1 MAIGVRL
8 EPEHLTAPAGA
19 DIDGVVLVDNPSSEP
34 VHVRVVISGEVAGW
48 ASVEPGDVWV
58 AAGEERPLSLRFRLP
73 RGAPGGVGA
82 IPFTIRVLSDQEG
95 EGGATA
101 TGSLDV
107 TGEAELAVRL
117 LPGTFRGTLSG
128 TTRVAVDNLGSTP
141 ARAQLILEAPLTASV
156 EADPDSLIVEPN
168 STAFA
173 KVHVRPHKRLL
184 SGAPRP
190 HEFWVRMEPMGGA
203 RISASGTMLQRSVV
217 VGILPK
223 AAVALVVL
231 VGAAI
236 LLGRLFDDG
245 DDSTGLA
252 AGPSSTT
259 IATSTTTTTPP
270 ATTALP
276 VADPSATTTT
286 TIPLKQRRIA
296 FQSKRDGNYEIYS
309 VDGEGR
315 DPKNLTM
322 HPGHDGEP
330 AWSPDH
336 TRIAFDSDRSGNFD
350 IYVMN
355 ADGTGV
361 AQVTT
366 EPAPDGYPTW
376 SPDGTQLAFTS
387 FRDGN
392 SEIYVMNADGTGA
405 RRLTKNL
412 SDDSR
417 PVWSPDGTR
426 IAFHSDRDGNHE
438 IYVMKADGTEQRNLS
453 NSVGNDKN
461 PSWSPNNAR
470 LAFDSTRD
478 GGKPELYVM
487 GADGSLP
494 VRLTTNDWLD
504 AWPVWSPDGTRLL
517 FQMDQAS
524 DLELHSMSAGGGA
537 SRRVTE
543 SPGEDAEGAWG

>member
-1 MAIGVRL
+1 MPIGVRL
-8 EPEHLTAPAGA
+8 DPEHLTAPAGA
-19 DIDGVVLVDNPSSEP
+19 DIDGTVVLTNPSGEA
-34 VHVRVVISGEVAGW
+34 VHVRVVIASEVAGW
-48 ASVEPGDVWV
+48 ASIEPGDVWV
-58 AAGEERPLSLRFRLP
+58 APGEERSLDLRFRLP

-101 TGSLDV
+101 VGSLDV
-107 TGEAELAVRL
+107 TGEAELALRL

-128 TTRVAVDNLGSTP
+128 STRVAVDNLGATP
-141 ARAQLILEAPLTASV
+141 ARAQLILEAPATAAV
-156 EADPDSLIVEPN
+156 DADPDSLIVEPN

-173 KVHVRPHKRLL
+173 KVHVRPHKRHVT
-184 SGAPRP
+184 GQPKA

-203 RISASGTMLQRSVV
+203 RISAAGTMYQRSMVA
-217 VGILPK
+217 GLLPK
-223 AAVALVVL
+223 ALALLLVLVVAGALLASL
-231 VGAAI
+231 VGD
-236 LLGRLFDDG
+236 GDDG
-245 DDSTGLA
+245 DRIA
-252 AGPSSTT
+252 AGSSTT

-270 ATTALP
+270 ATTAAP
-276 VADPSATTTT
+276 VPEAGAAPTT
-286 TIPLKQRRIA
+286 TIPLKDRRIA

-309 VDGEGR
+309 AAPDGR

-322 HPGHDGEP
+322 HPSHDGEP

-336 TRIAFDSDRSGNFD
+336 TRIAFDSDRTGGFD

-355 ADGTGV
+355 ADGTGL

-366 EPAPDGYPTW
+366 EPTPDGYPSW
-376 SPDGTQLAFTS
+376 SPDGQRLAFTS

-392 SEIYVMNADGTGA
+392 AEIYVMNADGTEP

-412 SDDSR
+412 ADDSR

-426 IAFHSDRDGNHE
+426 IAFHSDRDGNYE
-438 IYVMKADGTEQRNLS
+438 IYVMKADGTEQKNLS
-453 NSVGNDKN
+453 NTVANDKH

-487 GADGSLP
+487 GADGTLP
-494 VRLTTNDWLD
+494 VRLTTNDFVD
-504 AWPVWSPDGTRLL
+504 AWPVWSPDGARLV

-524 DLELHSMSAGGGA
+524 DLELHWMSAGGGP
-537 SRRVTE
+537 SRRLTE
-543 SPGEDAEGAWG
+543 VPGEDAEAAWG

>member
-1 MAIGVRL
+1 MPIGVHL
-8 EPEHLTAPAGA
+8 DPEHLTAPAGA
-19 DIDGVVLVDNPSSEP
+19 DIDGTVVLTNPSAEP
-34 VHVRVVISGEVAGW
+34 VHVRVVIAGEVAGW

-58 AAGEERPLSLRFRLP
+58 QPGEERVLDLRFRLP

-101 TGSLDV
+101 VGSLDV
-107 TGEAELAVRL
+107 TGEAELALRL

-141 ARAQLILEAPLTASV
+141 ARAQLILEAPATAAV
-156 EADPDSLIVEPN
+156 DADPDSLIVEPN

-173 KVHVRPHKRLL
+173 KVHVRPHKRLV
-184 SGAPRP
+184 SGTPRP

-203 RISASGTMLQRSVV
+203 RISASGTMFQRSMVAGLLPQALALLLVV
-217 VGILPK
+217 AI
-223 AAVALVVL
+223 AAVLLVRTF
-231 VGAAI
+231 GD
-236 LLGRLFDDG
+236 DDG
-245 DDSTGLA
+245 EADRLA
-252 AGPSSTT
+252 AGASTT

-270 ATTALP
+270 ATTAAP
-276 VADPSATTTT
+276 VADPAVTTT
-286 TIPLKQRRIA
+286 TIPLKDRRIA

-309 VDGEGR
+309 VAADGREPR
-315 DPKNLTM
+315 NLTM

-336 TRIAFDSDRSGNFD
+336 TRIAFDSDRTGGFD

-355 ADGTGV
+355 ADGTGL

-376 SPDGTQLAFTS
+376 SPDGQRLAFTS

-392 SEIYVMNADGTGA
+392 SEIYVMNADGTEP

-412 SDDSR
+412 ADDSR
-417 PVWSPDGTR
+417 PVWSHDGTR
-426 IAFHSDRDGNHE
+426 IAFHSDRDGNYE
-438 IYVMKADGTEQRNLS
+438 IYVMNADGTDQKNLS

-461 PSWSPNNAR
+461 PSWAPNNAR

-487 GADGSLP
+487 GADGTLP
-494 VRLTTNDWLD
+494 VRLTTNDFVD
-504 AWPVWSPDGTRLL
+504 AWPVWSPDGARLV

-524 DLELHSMSAGGGA
+524 DLELHSMSAGGGP
-537 SRRVTE
+537 SRRLTE
-543 SPGEDAEGAWG
+543 VPGEDAEASWG

>member
-8 EPEHLTAPAGA
+8 DPEHLTAPAGA
-19 DIDGVVLVDNPSSEP
+19 DIDGTVVLTNPSDAA
-34 VHVRVVISGEVAGW
+34 VHVRVVIASEVAGW
-48 ASVEPGDVWV
+48 ASIEPGDLWV
-58 AAGEERPLSLRFRLP
+58 APGEERAVDLRFRLP

-101 TGSLDV
+101 VGSLDV
-107 TGEAELAVRL
+107 TGEAELALRL

-128 TTRVAVDNLGSTP
+128 STRVAVDNLGATP
-141 ARAQLILEAPLTASV
+141 ARAQLILEAPATAAV
-156 EADPDSLIVEPN
+156 DADPDSLIIEPN

-173 KVHVRPHKRLL
+173 KMHVRPHKRLL
-184 SGAPRP
+184 SGSPRP

-217 VGILPK
+217 AGILPK
-223 AAVALVVL
+223 ALAGLVVL
-231 VGAAI
+231 VVAG
-236 LLGRLFDDG
+236 LLLARLVGGSDDG
-245 DDSTGLA
+245 EQLTSGA
-252 AGPSSTT
+252 PSTT
-259 IATSTTTTTPP
+259 LATSTTTTPP
-270 ATTALP
+270 ATTAP
-276 VADPSATTTT
+276 PIADPAAATTT
-286 TIPLKQRRIA
+286 TIPLKDRRIA
-296 FQSKRDGNYEIYS
+296 FQSKRDGNYEIYT
-309 VDGEGR
+309 VDAEGR

-336 TRIAFDSDRSGNFD
+336 TRIAFDSDRTGGFD

-355 ADGTGV
+355 ADGTGL

-366 EPAPDGYPTW
+366 EPAPDGYPSW

-426 IAFHSDRDGNHE
+426 IAFHSDRDGNYE

-453 NSVGNDKN
+453 NAVGNDKN
-461 PSWSPNNAR
+461 PSWSPNSAR

-478 GGKPELYVM
+478 GGRPELYVM
-487 GADGSLP
+487 GGDGTLP
-494 VRLTTNDWLD
+494 VRLTTNDYLD
-504 AWPVWSPDGTRLL
+504 AWPVWSPDGARLL

-524 DLELHSMSAGGGA
+524 DLELHSMSAGGGP

-543 SPGEDAEGAWG
+543 SPGEDAEPSWG

>member
-1 MAIGVRL
+1 MPIGVRL

-19 DIDGVVLVDNPSSEP
+19 DIDGTVLLTNPSEAP
-34 VHVRVVISGEVAGW
+34 VHVRVVIASEVAGW
-48 ASVEPGDVWV
+48 ASIEPGDVWV
-58 AAGEERPLSLRFRLP
+58 APGEERAVDLRFRLP

-101 TGSLDV
+101 LGSLDV
-107 TGEAELAVRL
+107 TGEAELALRL

-128 TTRVAVDNLGSTP
+128 STRVAVDNLGATP
-141 ARAQLILEAPLTASV
+141 ARAQLILEAPPTASV
-156 EADPDSLIVEPN
+156 DAEPDSLIIEPN

-173 KVHVRPHKRLL
+173 KVHVRPHKRLV
-184 SGAPRP
+184 SGPPKA

-203 RISASGTMLQRSVV
+203 RISASGILQQRSMVA
-217 VGILPK
+217 GLLPK
-223 AAVALVVL
+223 AMVGVVALAAAVVL
-231 VGAAI
+231 LTRV
-236 LLGRLFDDG
+236 LGGGDDG
-245 DDSTGLA
+245 TNVATGA
-252 AGPSSTT
+252 STT
-259 IATSTTTTTPP
+259 LLTSTTTTTPA
-270 ATTALP
+270 ATTAPP
-276 VADPSATTTT
+276 VADPAAATTT
-286 TIPLKQRRIA
+286 TIPLKDRRLA
-296 FQSKRDGNYEIYS
+296 FQSKRDGNYEIYT
-309 VDGEGR
+309 VDAEGR

-336 TRIAFDSDRSGNFD
+336 TRIAFDSDRTGGFD

-355 ADGTGV
+355 ADGTGL

-376 SPDGTQLAFTS
+376 SPDGTRLAFTS

-412 SDDSR
+412 ADDSR
-417 PVWSPDGTR
+417 PVWSPDGSR
-426 IAFHSDRDGNHE
+426 IAFHSDRDGNYE
-438 IYVMKADGTEQRNLS
+438 IYLMNADGTDQRNLS
-453 NSVGNDKN
+453 NTIANDKN
-461 PSWSPNNAR
+461 PSWSPNSAR

-494 VRLTTNDWLD
+494 VRLTTNDFLD
-504 AWPVWSPDGTRLL
+504 AWPVWSPDGARLL

-537 SRRVTE
+537 SRRLTE
-543 SPGEDAEGAWG
+543 SPGEDAEAAWG

>member
-8 EPEHLTAPAGA
+8 DPEHLTAPAGA
-19 DIDGVVLVDNPSSEP
+19 DIDGVVLLTNPSTQP
-34 VHVRVVISGEVAGW
+34 VHVRVVIAGEVAGW
-48 ASVEPGDVWV
+48 ASIEPGDVWV
-58 AAGEERPLSLRFRLP
+58 APGEERSLDLRFRLP

-101 TGSLDV
+101 AGSLDV
-107 TGEAELAVRL
+107 TGEAELALRL
-117 LPGTFRGTLSG
+117 LPGTFRGTLSA
-128 TTRVAVDNLGSTP
+128 TTRVAVDNLGATP
-141 ARAQLILEAPLTASV
+141 ARAQLILEAPATAAV
-156 EADPDSLIVEPN
+156 EADPDSLIIEPN

-173 KVHVRPHKRLL
+173 KIHVRPHKRLV
-184 SGAPRP
+184 SGAPKA

-203 RISASGTMLQRSVV
+203 RISAAGTMHQRSMVAGLLPKVLAGLLVV
-217 VGILPK
+217 VLLAGL
-223 AAVALVVL
+223 LTRVV
-231 VGAAI
+231 G
-236 LLGRLFDDG
+236 DG
-245 DDSTGLA
+245 DDADRVT
-252 AGPSSTT
+252 AGSSTT

-270 ATTALP
+270 ATTAVP
-276 VADPSATTTT
+276 VADPAVTTT
-286 TIPLKQRRIA
+286 TIPLKERRIA
-296 FQSKRDGNYEIYS
+296 FQSKRDGNYEVYS
-309 VDGEGR
+309 VDPEGR

-336 TRIAFDSDRSGNFD
+336 TRIAFDSDRSGGFD

-355 ADGTGV
+355 ADGTGL

-376 SPDGTQLAFTS
+376 SPDGQRLAFTS

-392 SEIYVMNADGTGA
+392 SEIYVMNADGTEP

-412 SDDSR
+412 ADDSR

-426 IAFHSDRDGNHE
+426 IAFHSDRDGNYE
-438 IYVMKADGTEQRNLS
+438 IYVMNADGSDQKNLS
-453 NSVGNDKN
+453 NAVANDKN
-461 PSWSPNNAR
+461 PSWSPNSAR

-478 GGKPELYVM
+478 GTKPELYVM

-494 VRLTTNDWLD
+494 VRLTTNDFVD
-504 AWPVWSPDGTRLL
+504 AWPVWSPDGTRLA
-517 FQMDQAS
+517 FQTDQAS
-524 DLELHSMSAGGGA
+524 DLELHTMSAGGGP
-537 SRRVTE
+537 SRRLTE
-543 SPGEDAEGAWG
+543 VPGEDAEAAWG